1 MATNIS
7 NDYVNFVKKSITNY
21 TKIIM
26 GKNFNKEI
34 FDTLLN
40 TYINTRYYNYYDS
53 KYKNYSLNI
62 NYYLKDEVLKL
73 MQTDNQKYNELA
85 KKTYLIFKY
94 IIYFDN
100 VLEYDSLDKIVD
112 DIIEFRIKN
121 FELYSESFAK
131 EFTSFVKED
140 NKRKKTYL
148 ESLKND
154 KLILTNTKT
163 NKSNVFFANL
173 LPTMTFPKIYS
184 NYSINKVYNEGIIN
198 EDKLF
203 ITYHLVNK
211 ELLLNAIKG
220 IYDIK
225 YIVDFPLSIL
235 EKKDKTTRLLNTINS
250 EVTRDNV
257 IMNITYSNYLIN
269 KESIE
274 SMLKDGYKFSV
285 ILDDKYDYQEKS
297 KIWLSIFSYIILDKD
312 TPFDYEKEKII
323 IKK

>member
-26 GKNFNKEI
+26 EKNFNKEI

-131 EFTSFVKED
+131 EITSIVKED
-140 NKRKKTYL
+140 NKRKRTYL

-163 NKSNVFFANL
+163 NTTSSPFVFF
-173 LPTMTFPKIYS
+173 F
-184 NYSINKVYNEGIIN
+184 II
-198 EDKLF
+198 
-203 ITYHLVNK
+203 
-211 ELLLNAIKG
+211 
-220 IYDIK
+220 
-225 YIVDFPLSIL
+225 
-235 EKKDKTTRLLNTINS
+235 
-250 EVTRDNV
+250 
-257 IMNITYSNYLIN
+257 
-269 KESIE
+269 
-274 SMLKDGYKFSV
+274 
-285 ILDDKYDYQEKS
+285 
-297 KIWLSIFSYIILDKD
+297 
-312 TPFDYEKEKII
+312 
-323 IKK
+323 

>member
-26 GKNFNKEI
+26 EKNFNKEI

-257 IMNITYSNYLIN
+257 IMNITYSNYLNN

-274 SMLKDGYKFSV
+274 SMIKDGYKFSV
-285 ILDDKYDYQEKS
+285 ILDDKYDCQEES

>member
-26 GKNFNKEI
+26 EKNFNKEI

-225 YIVDFPLSIL
+225 YIVDFPVSIL

-257 IMNITYSNYLIN
+257 IMNITYSNYLNN

-274 SMLKDGYKFSV
+274 LMIKDGYKFSV

>member
-26 GKNFNKEI
+26 EKNFNKEI

-121 FELYSESFAK
+121 FELYSESFNK

-225 YIVDFPLSIL
+225 YIVDFPVSIL

-257 IMNITYSNYLIN
+257 IMNITYSNYLNN

-274 SMLKDGYKFSV
+274 SMIKDGYKFSV

>member
-1 MATNIS
+1 
-7 NDYVNFVKKSITNY
+7 
-21 TKIIM
+21 
-26 GKNFNKEI
+26 
-34 FDTLLN
+34 
-40 TYINTRYYNYYDS
+40 
-53 KYKNYSLNI
+53 
-62 NYYLKDEVLKL
+62 

-131 EFTSFVKED
+131 EFTTFVKED

-225 YIVDFPLSIL
+225 YIVDFPVSIL

-257 IMNITYSNYLIN
+257 IMNITYSNYLNN

-274 SMLKDGYKFSV
+274 SMIKDGYKFSV
-285 ILDDKYDYQEKS
+285 ILDDKYDYQEES

>member
-26 GKNFNKEI
+26 EKNFNKEI

-121 FELYSESFAK
+121 FELYSESFNK

-257 IMNITYSNYLIN
+257 IMNITYSNYLNN

-274 SMLKDGYKFSV
+274 SMIKDGYKFSV

>member
-26 GKNFNKEI
+26 EKNFNKEI

-131 EFTSFVKED
+131 EFTTFVKED

-257 IMNITYSNYLIN
+257 IMNITYSNYLNN

-274 SMLKDGYKFSV
+274 SMIKDGYKFSV
-285 ILDDKYDYQEKS
+285 ILDDKYDCQEES

>member
-26 GKNFNKEI
+26 EKNFNKEI

-73 MQTDNQKYNELA
+73 MQTDNQKYNELT

-100 VLEYDSLDKIVD
+100 VLEYNSLDKIVD

-131 EFTSFVKED
+131 EFTSVVKED

-148 ESLKND
+148 EALKND
-154 KLILTNTKT
+154 KLILTSTKT
-163 NKSNVFFANL
+163 NKSNVYFANL

-184 NYSINKVYNEGIIN
+184 DYSINKVYNEGIIN

-257 IMNITYSNYLIN
+257 IMNITYSNYLNN

-274 SMLKDGYKFSV
+274 SMIKDGYKFSV

>member
-26 GKNFNKEI
+26 EKNFNKEI

-121 FELYSESFAK
+121 FELYSESFDK

-257 IMNITYSNYLIN
+257 IMNITYSNYLNN

-274 SMLKDGYKFSV
+274 SMIKDGYKFSV
-285 ILDDKYDYQEKS
+285 ILDDKYDYQEES

>member
-26 GKNFNKEI
+26 EKNFNKEI

-250 EVTRDNV
+250 EITRDNV
-257 IMNITYSNYLIN
+257 IMNITYSNYLNN

-274 SMLKDGYKFSV
+274 SMIKDGYKFSV

-312 TPFDYEKEKII
+312 TPFDCEKEKII

>member
-26 GKNFNKEI
+26 EKNFNKEI

-40 TYINTRYYNYYDS
+40 TYINIRYYNYYDS

-173 LPTMTFPKIYS
+173 IPTMTFPKIYS

-257 IMNITYSNYLIN
+257 IMNITYSNYLNN

-274 SMLKDGYKFSV
+274 SMIKDGYKFSV

>member
-26 GKNFNKEI
+26 EKNFNKEI

-85 KKTYLIFKY
+85 KKTYLTFKY

-131 EFTSFVKED
+131 EITSIVKED

-211 ELLLNAIKG
+211 ELLLNTIKG

-225 YIVDFPLSIL
+225 YIVDFPISIL

-257 IMNITYSNYLIN
+257 IMNITYSNYLNN

-274 SMLKDGYKFSV
+274 SMIKDGYKFSV

>member
-26 GKNFNKEI
+26 EKNFNKEI

-173 LPTMTFPKIYS
+173 IPTMTFPKIYS

-257 IMNITYSNYLIN
+257 IMNITYSNYLNN

-274 SMLKDGYKFSV
+274 SMIKDGYKFSV
-285 ILDDKYDYQEKS
+285 ILDDKYDCQEES